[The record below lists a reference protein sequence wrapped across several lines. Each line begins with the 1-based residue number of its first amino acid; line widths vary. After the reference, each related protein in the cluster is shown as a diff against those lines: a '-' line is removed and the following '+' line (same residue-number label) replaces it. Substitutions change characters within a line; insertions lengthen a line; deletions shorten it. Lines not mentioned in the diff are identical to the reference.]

1 MHRIPDLISGEA
13 VSALALAVT
22 SSPVEGPSNPFSI
35 DDMPHNRDA
44 AESWTKGKD
53 PDGEGG
59 RNLPLCSVCLD
70 QWCQRC
76 FIFGL
81 ARLPFIPLE
90 TLGSGIDFTLG
101 GFGPFK
107 VFKEDRYA
115 QIEGDDGRHRRGNRY
130 HN

>member
-1 MHRIPDLISGEA
+1 MER
-13 VSALALAVT
+13 
-22 SSPVEGPSNPFSI
+22 
-35 DDMPHNRDA
+35 
-44 AESWTKGKD
+44 
-53 PDGEGG
+53 GG
-59 RNLPLCSVCLD
+59 GATYLFCAGGLNQR
-70 QWCQRC
+70 CQHC

-81 ARLPFIPLE
+81 ARLDFILLE

>member
-1 MHRIPDLISGEA
+1 MER
-13 VSALALAVT
+13 
-22 SSPVEGPSNPFSI
+22 
-35 DDMPHNRDA
+35 
-44 AESWTKGKD
+44 
-53 PDGEGG
+53 GG
-59 RNLPLCSVCLD
+59 RNLLLCAVCLD
-70 QWCQRC
+70 QWCQCC

-115 QIEGDDGRHRRGNRY
+115 QIEGDDGRRRRGNRY